1 MSFVKDIPVYYAFEH
16 ASIDIDCLVEAVR
29 SKYSGTKKSVL
40 YWRVIDRTVY
50 LAYDLAYTH
59 CIRQISEAI
68 QSVCSHVVCGVV
80 KHSQNLEDSE
90 YFGDGYT
97 RAGYLYFPVD
107 SFDSEGILL
116 FVAKDGITVTN
127 YTENGN
133 VYSILIDTGILQAS
147 VYSDYELK
155 TVVGISMDYSNRI

>member
-1 MSFVKDIPVYYAFEH
+1 M
-16 ASIDIDCLVEAVR
+16 
-29 SKYSGTKKSVL
+29 
-40 YWRVIDRTVY
+40 Y

-59 CIRQISEAI
+59 CIQKITEAI
-68 QSVCSHVVCGVV
+68 RSMCSQVVCGVV

-90 YFGDGYT
+90 CFDEGYT

-133 VYSILIDTGILQAS
+133 LYSILIDTGLPQAS

-155 TVVGISMDYSNRI
+155 TVVGVVNDCSHRI

>member
-1 MSFVKDIPVYYAFEH
+1 M
-16 ASIDIDCLVEAVR
+16 
-29 SKYSGTKKSVL
+29 
-40 YWRVIDRTVY
+40 Y

-59 CIRQISEAI
+59 CIQQIAEAI
-68 QSVCSHVVCGVV
+68 RSVCSQVVCGVV
-80 KHSQNLEDSE
+80 KHNQNLGDSE
-90 YFGDGYT
+90 RFDEGYT

-116 FVAKDGITVTN
+116 FIAKDGITVTN

-133 VYSILIDTGILQAS
+133 LYSILIDTGLPQAS

-155 TVVGISMDYSNRI
+155 TVVGVVNDCSRRI